1 MTTLKGTLI
10 ALTEGQHKYGFRVE
24 DSRGME
30 KPEKITHIWP
40 AFFTGC
46 TGMGWRPEEQGI
58 GKEAELRNSAVS
70 VYLGDGIYWNGRLAS
85 EMSLEPIV
93 EPIPCPKV
101 RKGTETRWHKW
112 NGRWEKYLKTQGWVQ
127 A

>member
-10 ALTEGQHKYGFRVE
+10 ALADGPHKYGFRVE

-30 KPEKITHIWP
+30 KPEKIIHIWP

-46 TGMGWRPEEQGI
+46 TGMGWRPEENAI
-58 GKEAELRNSAVS
+58 GKEAELRNSTVS
-70 VYLGDGIYWNGRLAS
+70 VYLESGIYWNGRLAS
-85 EMSLEPIV
+85 EMSLEPTV
-93 EPIPCPKV
+93 EPIPYPKV
-101 RKGTETRWHKW
+101 RKGVETRWHKW
-112 NGRWEKYLKTQGWVQ
+112 NGRWEKYLKAQGWVP